1 MSYASKFC
9 QIKDLI
15 KIYICGKFHQYSIC
29 GCKGKSFQNFSYWF
43 SIHKMA
49 PFFGFWALTPPNI
62 VRSCWNF
69 EQRKFFNKTKTVFE
83 KSFKIL
89 NFGPNGT
96 HSKFTVLVHF
106 GAQFS
111 TRKPK
116 ILLKTK
122 ISAKTTP
129 LGISNNVS
137 PRSQKNHRILVKLS
151 KKKNFFWTQLPPG
164 ALSRGYQKFSHS
176 L

>member
-1 MSYASKFC
+1 MHQIHYCYYWSIKNWSNLGQKVYFLAHLESFFVYTLLHSMSQATKSC
-9 QIKDLI
+9 QMKDLI

-29 GCKGKSFQNFSYWF
+29 GCEGKSFQNFSYWF

-49 PFFGFWALTPPNI
+49 PFFEFWALTPPNI

-69 EQRKFFNKTKTVFE
+69 EQRKFSNKTKTVFE

-96 HSKFTVLVHF
+96 HLKFTVLVHF

-116 ILLKTK
+116 IF
-122 ISAKTTP
+122 
-129 LGISNNVS
+129 
-137 PRSQKNHRILVKLS
+137 LS
-151 KKKNFFWTQLPPG
+151 KFL
-164 ALSRGYQKFSHS
+164 QKLHP
-176 L
+176 